1 MAVGDQR
8 TERPRGAPAAASLS
22 PMQGLI
28 LALRAIMETGIVVG
42 LAYWGLQ
49 TADGS
54 IAKIGLA
61 IGAPVLGFGFWG
73 LVDFHQAGRAAEPLR
88 LVQELVI
95 SGLVAL
101 ALWSA
106 GQPLLG
112 LLLAVLS
119 VVYHAL
125 VYAPSRR
132 FGESLRP
139 ERRSQPGSIAI
150 AGPTYPWH

>member
-1 MAVGDQR
+1 MAGGDQQ
-8 TERPRGAPAAASLS
+8 TERHSGAPAAASLS
-22 PMQGLI
+22 PMRGPI
-28 LALRAIMETGIVVG
+28 LTLRAIMETGIVVG
-42 LAYWGLQ
+42 LAYWGFQ

-54 IAKIGLA
+54 IAKIALA
-61 IGAPVLGFGFWG
+61 IGAPVVGFGFWG

-101 ALWSA
+101 AVWSA

-125 VYAPSRR
+125 VYATGGRLLKPR
-132 FGESLRP
+132 
-139 ERRSQPGSIAI
+139 
-150 AGPTYPWH
+150 

>member
-1 MAVGDQR
+1 MAVGGQR

-28 LALRAIMETGIVVG
+28 LTLRAVMETGVVIG

-49 TADGS
+49 TADGA
-54 IAKIGLA
+54 IAKVVLA

-73 LVDFHQAGRAAEPLR
+73 LVDFHQAGRAAEALR

-119 VVYHAL
+119 VVYHGL
-125 VYAPSRR
+125 VYATGGRLLKSR
-132 FGESLRP
+132 
-139 ERRSQPGSIAI
+139 
-150 AGPTYPWH
+150 

>member
-8 TERPRGAPAAASLS
+8 AARPRRAPAAASLS
-22 PMQGLI
+22 PMQDLI
-28 LALRAIMETGIVVG
+28 LALRAIMGTGIVVG

-54 IAKIGLA
+54 LAKIGLA
-61 IGAPVLGFGFWG
+61 IGAPVLGFGLWG
-73 LVDFHQAGRAAEPLR
+73 FVDFHQAGRAAEPLR

-119 VVYHAL
+119 VGYHAL
-125 VYAPSRR
+125 VYASGGRLLKSR
-132 FGESLRP
+132 
-139 ERRSQPGSIAI
+139 
-150 AGPTYPWH
+150 

>member
-1 MAVGDQR
+1 
-8 TERPRGAPAAASLS
+8 
-22 PMQGLI
+22 MQGLI

-42 LAYWGLQ
+42 LAYWGFQ

-125 VYAPSRR
+125 VYATGGRLLKSR
-132 FGESLRP
+132 
-139 ERRSQPGSIAI
+139 
-150 AGPTYPWH
+150 

>member
-1 MAVGDQR
+1 
-8 TERPRGAPAAASLS
+8 
-22 PMQGLI
+22 MQGLI
-28 LALRAIMETGIVVG
+28 VGLRAIMETGIVVG
-42 LAYWGLQ
+42 LAYWGFQ

-54 IAKIGLA
+54 IGKIGLA
-61 IGAPVLGFGFWG
+61 IGAPVVGFGFWG
-73 LVDFHQAGRAAEPLR
+73 LVDFHRAGRAAEPLR

-125 VYAPSRR
+125 VYTTGGRLLKSR
-132 FGESLRP
+132 
-139 ERRSQPGSIAI
+139 
-150 AGPTYPWH
+150 